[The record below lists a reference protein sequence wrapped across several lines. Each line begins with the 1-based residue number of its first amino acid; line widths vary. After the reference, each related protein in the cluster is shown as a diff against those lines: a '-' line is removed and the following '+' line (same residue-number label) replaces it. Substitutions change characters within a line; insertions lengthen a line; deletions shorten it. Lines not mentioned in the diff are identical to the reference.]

1 MAVCNFPNDPNYVPQ
16 LSDVGDCV
24 VGIIKS
30 FVAVASVA
38 VLITFLWGIFKY
50 ITSRGDKEGV
60 ASAQATITYA
70 MIGLGIVA
78 VSFAIM
84 TFIDQSLLGGTGF
97 LLDFNIPTI

>member
-1 MAVCNFPNDPNYVPQ
+1 MAVCVIGDPPTLDQ
-16 LSDVGDCV
+16 LGDCF

-70 MIGLGIVA
+70 MIGLVIVA

-84 TFIDQSLLGGTGF
+84 AFIDSSLLSGTGF
-97 LLDFNIPTI
+97 LLKFEIPTI